1 MNKAILLVAVFCG
14 GCARETVVQSP
25 DKVVIIQ
32 APCGSN
38 PDNFDQAGVILAK
51 GARWSYNSAKNSY
64 EWVFSEEH
72 QKKAMD
78 LLTDAKKKAEDFVQ
92 SE

>member
-1 MNKAILLVAVFCG
+1 MNKTILLVTIFCS
-14 GCARETVVQSP
+14 GCAKETVVQSP
-25 DKVVIIQ
+25 DKVVVIQ

-38 PDNFDQAGVILAK
+38 PDNFDQAGNILVN
-51 GARWSYNSAKNSY
+51 GARWTYNQAKNTY
-64 EWVFSEEH
+64 EWVFSEEN

-78 LLTDAKKKAEDFVQ
+78 LLTDAKKKAENFVQ